1 MKNDITVEENLVALI
16 AKIGEKIT
24 IGKTKTISNSSS
36 VNYQYLHTVVKDNLA
51 KLAVIVS
58 LETKDNSETV
68 KNIWKTIIHAYSGVK
83 PFSFRV

>member
-1 MKNDITVEENLVALI
+1 MDITVEENLVALI

-58 LETKDNSETV
+58 LETKEILILLKHLVN
-68 KNIWKTIIHAYSGVK
+68 NYQCI
-83 PFSFRV
+83 